1 MAKTHVIP
9 LFAPYHDGEMQMTEG
24 ATLRKNILATRDQLT
39 LEEIA
44 VKSQAIQ
51 QALLNLEQIRNRQ
64 LIFVYVSFRSEVA
77 TFDLIDTLISM
88 GKTVTVPITRVR
100 EKRLD
105 AIHITN
111 PAADLQPGY
120 CMIPEPREEL
130 CRTNQVA
137 PEEIE
142 TILLPGSVFD
152 KRGGRFGYGGGYY
165 DRFLAKNPAATRIGL
180 AFDLQI
186 IDMAPLSVHDQLLD
200 LVITETRIISGKR

>member
-1 MAKTHVIP
+1 
-9 LFAPYHDGEMQMTEG
+9 MTE
-24 ATLRKNILATRDQLT
+24 AALLRKNILAARDQLPRK
-39 LEEIA
+39 EIA
-44 VKSQAIQ
+44 AKSRAIQ
-51 QALLNLEQIRNRQ
+51 QTLLNLEQIKNRQ
-64 LIFVYVSFRSEVA
+64 SIFVYVSFRSEVA
-77 TFDLIDTLISM
+77 TFDLIDVLIDM
-88 GKTVTVPITRVR
+88 GKRVIVPITRVR

-111 PAADLQPGY
+111 PATDLQPGY
-120 CMIPEPREEL
+120 CMIPEPKEEL

-152 KRGGRFGYGGGYY
+152 ERGGRFGYGGGYY

-186 IDMAPLSVHDQLLD
+186 IDKAPLSAHDQILD
-200 LVITETRIISGKR
+200 LVVTETRIITGRKPDMAA

>member
-1 MAKTHVIP
+1 M
-9 LFAPYHDGEMQMTEG
+9 
-24 ATLRKNILATRDQLT
+24 LRKNILAARDQLPRK
-39 LEEIA
+39 EIA
-44 VKSQAIQ
+44 AKSQAIQ
-51 QALLNLEQIRNRQ
+51 QTLLNLEQIKNRQ
-64 LIFVYVSFRSEVA
+64 SIFVYVSFRSEVA
-77 TFDLIDTLISM
+77 TFDLIDLLIDM
-88 GKTVTVPITRVR
+88 GKRVIVPITRVR

-111 PAADLQPGY
+111 PATDLQPGY
-120 CMIPEPREEL
+120 CMIPEPKEEL

-152 KRGGRFGYGGGYY
+152 ERGGRFGYGGGYY

-186 IDMAPLSVHDQLLD
+186 IDQAPLSAHDQILD
-200 LVITETRIISGKR
+200 LVVTETRIITGRKPDLAV